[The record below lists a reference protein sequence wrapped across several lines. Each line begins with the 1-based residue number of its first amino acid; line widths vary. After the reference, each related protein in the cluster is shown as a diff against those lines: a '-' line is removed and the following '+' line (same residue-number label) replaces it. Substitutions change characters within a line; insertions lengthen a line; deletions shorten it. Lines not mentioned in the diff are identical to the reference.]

1 MPVEGTSM
9 RAIERASFS
18 ATHRSHDRGRERRHA
33 VAPAHTRRL
42 RVAAVIPDV
51 PQPRESGEA
60 GQRNA
65 HARRENVLR
74 NDRAVRVVAG
84 RAVDAGDCRTLLEML
99 GLDAV
104 GADDRRT

>member
-1 MPVEGTSM
+1 MM
-9 RAIERASFS
+9 
-18 ATHRSHDRGRERRHA
+18 
-33 VAPAHTRRL
+33 
-42 RVAAVIPDV
+42 PDV
-51 PQPRESGEA
+51 PRQRESGEA
-60 GQRNA
+60 GERSA

-104 GADDRRT
+104 GAEDRRT